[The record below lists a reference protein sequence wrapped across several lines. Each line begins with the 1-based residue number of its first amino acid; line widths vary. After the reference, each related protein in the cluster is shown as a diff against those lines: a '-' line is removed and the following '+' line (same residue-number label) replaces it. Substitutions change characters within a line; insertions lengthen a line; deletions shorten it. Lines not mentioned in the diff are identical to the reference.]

1 LPFKVQPVCF
11 ISLKDKND
19 KYLAK
24 TWKHLKKFNIHS

>member
-1 LPFKVQPVCF
+1 MEYIMKIQGGLPFKVQPVCF

-24 TWKHLKKFNIHS
+24 T